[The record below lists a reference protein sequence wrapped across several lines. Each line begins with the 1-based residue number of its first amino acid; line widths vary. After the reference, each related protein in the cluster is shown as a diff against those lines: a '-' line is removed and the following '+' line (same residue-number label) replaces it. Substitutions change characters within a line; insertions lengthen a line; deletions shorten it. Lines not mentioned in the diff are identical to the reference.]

1 MPAPFGTL
9 ERGRVWHTIY
19 PEPRELDLEGTC
31 DYYALAKTFECPKKV
46 KSSLEKKQCMYLYVN
61 QACCKV

>member
-31 DYYALAKTFECPKKV
+31 DYYALVKTFECPETSRV
-46 KSSLEKKQCMYLYVN
+46 KNREKMPTSSMDGS
-61 QACCKV
+61 

>member
-31 DYYALAKTFECPKKV
+31 DYYALAKTFECPKTSTV
-46 KSSLEKKQCMYLYVN
+46 
-61 QACCKV
+61 AIR